1 MELQLDA
8 ELIDKLDDLAGQ
20 SLTSGDT
27 DKVGRV
33 FHESLLKSLLRSDPQ
48 EGTAFGVTN
57 KRVMTCSLN
66 YEEHAARCDAA
77 RHAGR
82 YFAHEAVD
90 ADETLLFIGATSVG
104 VNRGDDSEVAL
115 TFIQDLRPMHEVTN
129 EDQFVPAFKD
139 STTLLFLDEL
149 TATGKIETV
158 SDGDVCLAK
167 EEYDAL
173 SAAERQGYT
182 TASNALLLEAFLG
195 STYSFK
201 YCRDKAAA
209 AVA

>member
-8 ELIDKLDDLAGQ
+8 ELIDNLDDLSGQ

-48 EGTAFGVTN
+48 EGTAFGITT
-57 KRVMTCSLN
+57 KRVLTCSLN
-66 YEEHAARCDAA
+66 FEDHDQRCDAA
-77 RHAGR
+77 RNAGR

-90 ADETLLFIGATSVG
+90 ADETLLFIGATSIG
-104 VNRGDDSEVAL
+104 INHSDDSEVAL
-115 TFIQDLRPMHEVTN
+115 TFIQDLRPLHEVKS
-129 EDQFVPAFKD
+129 EDQFIPAFRESKI
-139 STTLLFLDEL
+139 LLFLDEL

-158 SDGDVCLAK
+158 NDGDICLSK
-167 EEYDAL
+167 EDYDAL
-173 SAAERQGYT
+173 SDADRKGHT
-182 TASNALLLEAFLG
+182 TAQNALLMQTFIG

-201 YCRDKAAA
+201 FCRDKAASKA
-209 AVA
+209 A